1 VDEEGN
7 VMVESASETWA
18 TTNVSDVSYN
28 RDSDI
33 EDIEMINVGAIS
45 DSGFTV
51 QNCNIYTFFGL
62 FLGSKAMHHKSRHKK
77 PQRCNVT

>member
-1 VDEEGN
+1 MDEEGN

-33 EDIEMINVGAIS
+33 EHIEMINVDAIS

-51 QNCNIYTFFGL
+51 
-62 FLGSKAMHHKSRHKK
+62 
-77 PQRCNVT
+77 

>member
-1 VDEEGN
+1 MDEEGN
-7 VMVESASETWA
+7 VMVGSASETWA

-33 EDIEMINVGAIS
+33 EDIERIDVDAIS

-51 QNCNIYTFFGL
+51 
-62 FLGSKAMHHKSRHKK
+62 
-77 PQRCNVT
+77 